1 LNNKLVPEDEL
12 ISVEPI
18 SGGVSC
24 FVWKITVGNLSWVIK
39 QARIK
44 LDVQADWY
52 ADAERIHKE
61 HKAMTCLRDL
71 MPQVR
76 FRKFCIRT
84 TATMFTSWS
93 ILKTQK
99 PGRI

>member
-1 LNNKLVPEDEL
+1 VPEDEL

-61 HKAMTCLRDL
+61 
-71 MPQVR
+71 Q
-76 FRKFCIRT
+76 
-84 TATMFTSWS
+84 
-93 ILKTQK
+93 
-99 PGRI
+99 